1 MANLPLRT
9 LPDASYLRE
18 RLDYNPETGVFIWR
32 ARPLEHFQ
40 NAALCGTWNTRY
52 AGKSSGRK
60 GILISARLYE
70 ELKDY
75 LVMETDM
82 TASNL
87 LRRLRESNN
96 G

>member
-1 MANLPLRT
+1 VPKKQT
-9 LPDASYLRE
+9 T
-18 RLDYNPETGVFIWR
+18 ETWR
-32 ARPLEHFQ
+32 DRQAQ
-40 NAALCGTWNTRY
+40 AAAALRP
-52 AGKSSGRK
+52 KRK

-75 LVMETDM
+75 LVMEIDM

-87 LRRLRESNN
+87 LRRLRESND